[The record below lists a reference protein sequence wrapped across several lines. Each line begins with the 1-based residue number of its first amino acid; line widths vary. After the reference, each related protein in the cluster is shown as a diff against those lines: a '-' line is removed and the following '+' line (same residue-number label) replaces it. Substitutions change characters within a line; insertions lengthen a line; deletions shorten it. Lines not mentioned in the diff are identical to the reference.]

1 MEELTHNINSTV
13 KNYIESQLTQ
23 IGEDH
28 QQYYQSQAEIWK
40 VNKQSLEQQL
50 DEKNSHI
57 SLLEERLA
65 TLQEELSNL
74 KKVSY
79 IQMITKQLDEKD
91 NELKMYRHRFEKSQ
105 KLVSDMKQS
114 NDFLNQQVEKAH
126 LEKTKEPVSDGGITT
141 PASIEVVEDKESYK
155 DTGMSHPATEPVKS
169 PETGKTDKVE
179 KSNTDT
185 EAGKPKT
192 KTAKSQNTL
201 VWDGQTYEVKER
213 KIKSKQYLVVTKA
226 LDGEERWIFPMDG
239 SSPVG
244 KVTNGRKCT
253 FF

>member
-13 KNYIESQLTQ
+13 KKYIESQLTQ

-28 QQYYQSQAEIWK
+28 QKYYQSQAEIWK

-79 IQMITKQLDEKD
+79 IQMITKQLAEKD
-91 NELKMYRHRFEKSQ
+91 NELQMYRHRFEKSQ

-126 LEKTKEPVSDGGITT
+126 LEKTKDPVSDGVTT
-141 PASIEVVEDKESYK
+141 PASIEVVEDKESDK
-155 DTGMSHPATEPVKS
+155 DTEDT
-169 PETGKTDKVE
+169 ETGKQ
-179 KSNTDT
+179 NT
-185 EAGKPKT
+185 KK
-192 KTAKSQNTL
+192 AKSQNTL

-226 LDGEERWIFPMDG
+226 LDGEERWIFPKDG

>member
-1 MEELTHNINSTV
+1 MEELTQSINSTV
-13 KNYIESQLTQ
+13 TKYIESQLTQ

-28 QQYYQSQAEIWK
+28 QQYYTTQAEIWK
-40 VNKQSLEQQL
+40 VNKESLEKHV
-50 DEKNSHI
+50 DEKTSHI

-79 IQMITKQLDEKD
+79 IQMITKQLAEKD
-91 NELKMYRHRFEKSQ
+91 SELQMYRHRFEKSQ
-105 KLVSDMKQS
+105 RLVSDMKQS
-114 NDFLNQQVEKAH
+114 NDLLNQQVEKAH
-126 LEKTKEPVSDGGITT
+126 LERTKEKPIDKEEIVRDGSVTDK
-141 PASIEVVEDKESYK
+141 EVVDKPIMVQVTS
-155 DTGMSHPATEPVKS
+155 
-169 PETGKTDKVE
+169 
-179 KSNTDT
+179 TDT
-185 EAGKPKT
+185 EKVTTNESEKVRQQ
-192 KTAKSQNTL
+192 KNTAKSQNSL

-226 LDGEERWIFPMDG
+226 LEGEERWIFPMDG

>member
-1 MEELTHNINSTV
+1 
-13 KNYIESQLTQ
+13 
-23 IGEDH
+23 
-28 QQYYQSQAEIWK
+28 
-40 VNKQSLEQQL
+40 
-50 DEKNSHI
+50 
-57 SLLEERLA
+57 
-65 TLQEELSNL
+65 
-74 KKVSY
+74 
-79 IQMITKQLDEKD
+79 MITKQLAEKD
-91 NELKMYRHRFEKSQ
+91 NELQMYRHRFEKSQ

-126 LEKTKEPVSDGGITT
+126 LEKTKDPVS
-141 PASIEVVEDKESYK
+141 EVVEAKESDK
-155 DTGMSHPATEPVKS
+155 DTEESHPATEPVKS
-169 PETGKTDKVE
+169 PENGKASKTGKTDKVE
-179 KSNTDT
+179 KNNTDT
-185 EAGKPKT
+185 ESGKPKT

-226 LDGEERWIFPMDG
+226 LDGEERWIFPKDG

>member
-1 MEELTHNINSTV
+1 ME
-13 KNYIESQLTQ
+13 
-23 IGEDH
+23 
-28 QQYYQSQAEIWK
+28 

-79 IQMITKQLDEKD
+79 IQMITKQLAEKD
-91 NELKMYRHRFEKSQ
+91 NELQMYCHRFEKSQ

-126 LEKTKEPVSDGGITT
+126 LEKTKDPVSDGVTT
-141 PASIEVVEDKESYK
+141 PASIEVVEDKESDK
-155 DTGMSHPATEPVKS
+155 DTEESHPATEPVKS
-169 PETGKTDKVE
+169 PEIGKTGKTSKTGKTGKTDKVE

-185 EAGKPKT
+185 ETGKQNT
-192 KTAKSQNTL
+192 KKAKSQNTL

-226 LDGEERWIFPMDG
+226 LDGEERWIFPKDG

>member
-1 MEELTHNINSTV
+1 MEELTQSINSTV
-13 KNYIESQLTQ
+13 TKYIESQLTQ

-28 QQYYQSQAEIWK
+28 QQYYTTQAEIWK
-40 VNKQSLEQQL
+40 VNKESLEKQL

-79 IQMITKQLDEKD
+79 IQMITKQLAEKD
-91 NELKMYRHRFEKSQ
+91 SELQMYRHRFEKSQ
-105 KLVSDMKQS
+105 RLVSDMKQS
-114 NDFLNQQVEKAH
+114 NDLLNQQVEKAH
-126 LEKTKEPVSDGGITT
+126 LERTKEKPIDKEEIVRDGSVTDK
-141 PASIEVVEDKESYK
+141 EVVDKPIMVQVTS
-155 DTGMSHPATEPVKS
+155 
-169 PETGKTDKVE
+169 
-179 KSNTDT
+179 TDT
-185 EAGKPKT
+185 EKVTTNKSEKGVRQQKN
-192 KTAKSQNTL
+192 TAKSQNTL

-226 LDGEERWIFPMDG
+226 LEGEERWIFPMDG